1 MNTQYG
7 IRTEN
12 CQLWG
17 SVLEMVYT
25 NLENERSIPL
35 FMIAAAPIHKLRE
48 TFVNT
53 LPLYIQI
60 AEGLLEKIE
69 SGALIPGERLPPER
83 ELSQMLGV
91 NRMTLRRSLQ
101 RLELQGLLDRRQGA
115 GTYVAAPKI
124 ERQADELVSFSRGMK
139 KRGYLPGARLLHFER
154 KPSEASVARELNLP
168 PSAEV
173 YFFQRIRSLND
184 EPVMLEK
191 FWMPVARFPDLEQFD
206 LVNRFVFDIVEE
218 EYQMTVM
225 SARLSLEAVVATDY
239 EADML
244 DIRVGA
250 PLMLERR
257 LTLDEDD
264 QPFEF
269 GIDLYRGDRFR
280 FVTEKAPMEKI

>member
-1 MNTQYG
+1 M
-7 IRTEN
+7 EA
-12 CQLWG
+12 L
-17 SVLEMVYT
+17 
-25 NLENERSIPL
+25 
-35 FMIAAAPIHKLRE
+35 PIQQLRE
-48 TFVNT
+48 KFVNT

-60 AEGLLEKIE
+60 ADGLQEKME
-69 SGALIPGERLPPER
+69 AGELCPGERLPPER

-115 GTYVAAPKI
+115 GTYVATPKI
-124 ERQADELVSFSRGMK
+124 ERQADHLVSFSRGMK

-154 KPSEASVARELNLP
+154 KPAEASVARELGIP
-168 PSAEV
+168 PASEV
-173 YFFQRIRSLND
+173 YFFQRVRSLND

-191 FWMPVARFPDLEQFD
+191 FWMPVSRFADLDRFD

-218 EYQMTVM
+218 EYGLTVT

-239 EADML
+239 EAEML
-244 DIRVGA
+244 GIRVGA

-257 LTLDEDD
+257 LTFD
-264 QPFEF
+264 QNDRPFEF

-280 FVTEKAPMEKI
+280 FVTEKAPMET